1 MKWRFGVNGKAL
13 QWFVTFLADRSQ
25 RVSVNG
31 GLSSAFL
38 IKQGVPQGNCLGSLL
53 FTVYTSKLFYIVSK
67 YLPSVHC
74 YAEDTQFYLEFC
86 PAVKGEIEVAL
97 NAMADCIHDLM
108 KWMIEDQQ

>member
-53 FTVYTSKLFYIVSK
+53 FTVYTSKLFDIVNNQ
-67 YLPSVHC
+67 LPSVHC
-74 YAEDTQFYLEFC
+74 YADETQLYLAFSLAVQGEDEF
-86 PAVKGEIEVAL
+86 VF
-97 NAMADCIHDLM
+97 NAMANSIQDLRNCM
-108 KWMIEDQQ
+108 ED